1 MLLKKQHIALGH
13 VSSPVATDFFQ
24 HADGIC
30 LPSLPEGFLQNQ
42 GSLLP
47 TLRWILQCG
56 GFITLESN
64 ASPTQD
70 ES

>member
-1 MLLKKQHIALGH
+1 MWQMLLEKQHIALGH

-24 HADGIC
+24 HADCIC

-47 TLRWILQCG
+47 TLRWIL
-56 GFITLESN
+56 
-64 ASPTQD
+64 
-70 ES
+70 